1 MTESNY
7 LSACQSVDWAHS
19 RESSGVSARARVV
32 HDVVREA
39 AHTRVSSRFP
49 TLVCQ
54 VATGCGLTSSTDRR
68 APARITIENGCQGL
82 GLTQRGLCNVAQS
95 IVDQGRGVC
104 VLSAEVQEAGR
115 LGLRSAARLQP
126 SVGEVFR
133 FEDVSNA
140 NGRRGCPPW

>member
-1 MTESNY
+1 MTASNY

-19 RESSGVSARARVV
+19 RESSGVSAHVV
-32 HDVVREA
+32 HDVVRE

-68 APARITIENGCQGL
+68 APERTTIENGCQGL

-104 VLSAEVQEAGR
+104 VLSAEVLEAGR
-115 LGLRSAARLQP
+115 LGLRSAARQP